1 VLRVLELLNKVKEG
15 LNVNPLQPKIKH
27 NLRDKNLPNVTRIAS
42 NRGIEIRFFL
52 NICWSTSNL
61 AAISIQA
68 DNCLQNDKVH
78 KNYIMITMTHEFE
91 LYRIKTL
98 IIWNFVL
105 VSEIS
110 PTFPR
115 NFCTQKHW
123 SAWIDSVYARH
134 WPPLHKLICYELR
147 RKGPSQLLEILTEQF
162 YMNVLFGFEHV

>member
-1 VLRVLELLNKVKEG
+1 MLRVLELLNKVKEG

-61 AAISIQA
+61 AAVSIQA

-110 PTFPR
+110 PT
-115 NFCTQKHW
+115 
-123 SAWIDSVYARH
+123 RH